1 MFESK
6 FFKTKC
12 AAGVAGLALA
22 LSASAQNLPSGESA
36 AQAEQ
41 AVLNAAPA
49 QVTPAPMTPAQVAPA
64 APALVSVAA
73 HPNARIS
80 PSAAAI
86 AVINERMSVMQ
97 AQLLQLEL
105 EARIE
110 AKRAEIH
117 GMKSAGAPILDDGF
131 APTVLEIGGID
142 GNLTASL
149 VVPGGNVQI
158 VRVGDAVN
166 GWTVR
171 HISVNALTLAK
182 GKTVKRLAFG
192 SSPTSS
198 TTPAEPRPQSAGF
211 VSATPARNP

>member
-6 FFKTKC
+6 FFKTQC
-12 AAGVAGLALA
+12 AVGAAGLVLA

-41 AVLNAAPA
+41 AVLNAAPSQVVSA
-49 QVTPAPMTPAQVAPA
+49 QAVPGAPVA
-64 APALVSVAA
+64 APVAA
-73 HPNARIS
+73 NHNARIS

-86 AVINERMSVMQ
+86 AAINERMSVMQ

-117 GMKSAGAPILDDGF
+117 GMKSAGAPVLDDGF

-171 HISVNALTLAK
+171 QITVSALTLAK

-192 SSPTSS
+192 SSPTSAA
-198 TTPAEPRPQSAGF
+198 TPAEPRPQSAGF